1 MDAKIFID
9 RKIVALKFKEF
20 EKYHSTFLKH
30 DNLTAEERYLQA
42 GGKLPD
48 RATEVKPKSKPDK
61 KG

>member
-1 MDAKIFID
+1 MDAKIIID
-9 RKIVALKFKEF
+9 RKIVALKFKDF

-48 RATEVKPKSKPDK
+48 EKPK
-61 KG
+61 KGK